1 MSEFIAPLERLV
13 ECFQRL
19 PGIGRKSAVRMAFAT
34 LELEDSRAAEFADA
48 ILSAKRDIRRCV
60 CCFNL
65 SESELC
71 PICSD
76 GTRDHATICV
86 VEDTRALMSIERVRE
101 YHGLYHVLGGVLSP
115 MDGIGP
121 DQLTVKELVARCS
134 DGETQEVIIATNPTV
149 EGETTAM
156 YITKLL
162 KPFGVKV
169 SRLAYGVPVGGDL
182 EFADEVTL
190 YRAIEGRKTL

>member
-13 ECFQRL
+13 ESFQRL

-34 LELEDSRAAEFADA
+34 LELEESRAVEFAEA
-48 ILSAKRDIRRCV
+48 ILSAKRDIRRCG

-65 SESELC
+65 SEAELC

-76 GTRDHATICV
+76 ESRDRSTVCV

-101 YHGLYHVLGGVLSP
+101 YNGLYHVLDGVLSP

-121 DQLTVKELVARCS
+121 DQLTVKELVARCA
-134 DGETQEVIIATNPTV
+134 DGEVKEVIIATNPNV

-162 KPFGVKV
+162 KPFGVQV

-190 YRAIEGRKTL
+190 YRAIEGRRAL

>member
-1 MSEFIAPLERLV
+1 MES
-13 ECFQRL
+13 FQRL

-34 LELEDSRAAEFADA
+34 LELEESRAVEFAEA
-48 ILSAKRDIRRCV
+48 ILAAKHDIRK
-60 CCFNL
+60 CCCCYNL
-65 SESELC
+65 SEAELC

-76 GTRDHATICV
+76 ESRDRTTICV

-101 YHGLYHVLGGVLSP
+101 YNGLYHVLGGVLSP
-115 MDGIGP
+115 MEGIGP
-121 DQLTVKELVARCS
+121 DQLTVTELVARCAE
-134 DGETQEVIIATNPTV
+134 GEVKEVIIATNPNV

-162 KPFGVKV
+162 KPFGVQV

-190 YRAIEGRKTL
+190 YRAIEGRRQM